1 MSTVIGK
8 GGNVALGGGRLHVT
22 VAPAGIDL
30 SVLCVR
36 DHGKVGDDSE
46 FVFYNQPVSPD
57 GAVRL
62 TDGAI
67 CIDLPSV
74 GPVTDRL
81 VVAAS
86 VDNGVFGGIPL
97 AVRITED
104 GGLAHDL
111 PITGLSSETTVIL
124 GEVYRRANG
133 WKLRNVAQGYA
144 TGLAGLATDFGI
156 SVDDEAEARGV
167 ASPAAQHFS
176 PSSVQPAASH
186 TPAYGQPPIP
196 PTGSPASAS
205 FGQPPIPPTGSPASA
220 SFGQPPT
227 ASPHAGS
234 FGQPPVP
241 PTGSPAGASFGQRP
255 TAPPHAASFGQPPV
269 PPAGPTA
276 GASFG
281 HPPAAPPHASFG
293 EPPVPPA
300 GPTAGASFGQPPTGP
315 SSGANF
321 GAPPGPYQAGTQ
333 PFPPPPAPP
342 GGSSPG
348 QPPAAP
354 PHAGSPA
361 GSPPGATFGT
371 PPGSYQAG
379 AQPFPPPPP
388 PPTGTSPAASFG
400 SSADSYQAAPQSFP
414 PPPVPPGG
422 ASFGSPPDS
431 RAAQAFP
438 LPASPQGMPPQSP
451 PQPGTPPPGVNFTK
465 GAVTLT
471 KNAPPVLLEKAPV
484 IRLRVAWASGTDYE
498 AYALIVLNTGEVVHV
513 ATFDAKDTPANP
525 QYRDLVRHLGDRGRG
540 HVRRG
545 GGQTEEII
553 EVRFAPEIVAIVP
566 VAYSAINNGTGS
578 FFKYRVSL
586 AIENGADQV
595 VIPADQAKKSS
606 WIFTCVPGIVYNRPE
621 GVLIE
626 RLELYSKR
634 FSEFRPAAFL
644 QPDGRVEVRMDKGPI
659 NQFKADRT

>member
-1 MSTVIGK
+1 MSSVIGK

-67 CIDLPSV
+67 CIDLPNV
-74 GPVTDRL
+74 GAVTDRL

-124 GEVYRRANG
+124 GEVYRRASG
-133 WKLRNVAQGYA
+133 WKLRNVAQGYSS
-144 TGLAGLATDFGI
+144 GLAGLATDFGI
-156 SVDDEAEARGV
+156 SVDDEPSGANQNA
-167 ASPAAQHFS
+167 AQPFSSPAQSAV
-176 PSSVQPAASH
+176 PH
-186 TPAYGQPPIP
+186 TPA
-196 PTGSPASAS
+196 
-205 FGQPPIPPTGSPASA
+205 FGQP
-220 SFGQPPT
+220 Q
-227 ASPHAGS
+227 
-234 FGQPPVP
+234 VP
-241 PTGSPAGASFGQRP
+241 PTGSPGTAFGQP
-255 TAPPHAASFGQPPV
+255 PAGSPHAASFGQPPTR
-269 PPAGPTA
+269 PTA
-276 GASFG
+276 S
-281 HPPAAPPHASFG
+281 AA
-293 EPPVPPA
+293 
-300 GPTAGASFGQPPTGP
+300 FGQPPTGP
-315 SSGANF
+315 TGGTSSGQPPTGPTTGAPF
-321 GAPPGPYQAGTQ
+321 GQPPAGPSSGTHFGTPPGPYQTGAQ
-333 PFPPPPAPP
+333 SFPSPPA
-342 GGSSPG
+342 G
-348 QPPAAP
+348 PPADA
-354 PHAGSPA
+354 S
-361 GSPPGATFGT
+361 FGT
-371 PPGSYQAG
+371 PPGQYRTAPQAFPPLSG
-379 AQPFPPPPP
+379 QPPGPTSGPAPGPYEAAPQTFPPPHAGANPGATPDSHQRAFPP
-388 PPTGTSPAASFG
+388 S
-400 SSADSYQAAPQSFP
+400 AAPH
-414 PPPVPPGG
+414 GMH
-422 ASFGSPPDS
+422 
-431 RAAQAFP
+431 
-438 LPASPQGMPPQSP
+438 PQTP
-451 PQPGTPPPGVNFTK
+451 PPPGVNFSK

-471 KNAPPVLLEKAPV
+471 KNAPPVLLEKSPV

-498 AYALIVLNTGEVVHV
+498 AYALVVLNTGEVVHV

-525 QYRDLVRHLGDRGRG
+525 HYRDLVRHLGDRGRG
-540 HVRRG
+540 HVRSG

-586 AIENGADQV
+586 SIENGADQV

-634 FSEFRPAAFL
+634 FSESRPAAFL
-644 QPDGRVEVRMDKGPI
+644 QPDGRVEVKMDKGPI
-659 NQFKADRT
+659 NQFKADRS

>member
-1 MSTVIGK
+1 MSSVIGK

-67 CIDLPSV
+67 CIDLPNV
-74 GPVTDRL
+74 GAVTDRL

-124 GEVYRRANG
+124 GEVYRRASG
-133 WKLRNVAQGYA
+133 WKLRNVAQGYSS
-144 TGLAGLATDFGI
+144 GLAGLATDFGI
-156 SVDDEAEARGV
+156 SVDDEPPSANQN
-167 ASPAAQHFS
+167 AAQPFSS
-176 PSSVQPAASH
+176 PSQSAVPH
-186 TPAYGQPPIP
+186 TPA
-196 PTGSPASAS
+196 
-205 FGQPPIPPTGSPASA
+205 FGQP
-220 SFGQPPT
+220 Q
-227 ASPHAGS
+227 
-234 FGQPPVP
+234 VP
-241 PTGSPAGASFGQRP
+241 PTGSPGTSFSQPPAGS
-255 TAPPHAASFGQPPV
+255 PHAASFGQYR
-269 PPAGPTA
+269 T
-276 GASFG
+276 
-281 HPPAAPPHASFG
+281 
-293 EPPVPPA
+293 
-300 GPTAGASFGQPPTGP
+300 
-315 SSGANF
+315 
-321 GAPPGPYQAGTQ
+321 
-333 PFPPPPAPP
+333 
-342 GGSSPG
+342 
-348 QPPAAP
+348 
-354 PHAGSPA
+354 
-361 GSPPGATFGT
+361 
-371 PPGSYQAG
+371 
-379 AQPFPPPPP
+379 
-388 PPTGTSPAASFG
+388 
-400 SSADSYQAAPQSFP
+400 APQSFP
-414 PPPVPPGG
+414 PPPAGATPG
-422 ASFGSPPDS
+422 ATPDS
-431 RAAQAFP
+431 HQRAFP
-438 LPASPQGMPPQSP
+438 PSAAPHGMHPQTP
-451 PQPGTPPPGVNFTK
+451 PPPGVNFSK

-471 KNAPPVLLEKAPV
+471 KNAPPVLLEKSPV

-498 AYALIVLNTGEVVHV
+498 AYALVVLNTGEVVHV

-525 QYRDLVRHLGDRGRG
+525 HYRDLVRHLGDRGRG
-540 HVRRG
+540 HVRSG

-644 QPDGRVEVRMDKGPI
+644 QPDGRVEVKMDKGPI
-659 NQFKADRT
+659 NQFKADRS

>member
-1 MSTVIGK
+1 MSSVISK

-74 GPVTDRL
+74 GAVTDRL

-144 TGLAGLATDFGI
+144 SGLAGLATDFGI
-156 SVDDEAEARGV
+156 SVDDE
-167 ASPAAQHFS
+167 PAAQAI
-176 PSSVQPAASH
+176 PSVA
-186 TPAYGQPPIP
+186 
-196 PTGSPASAS
+196 
-205 FGQPPIPPTGSPASA
+205 
-220 SFGQPPT
+220 
-227 ASPHAGS
+227 
-234 FGQPPVP
+234 
-241 PTGSPAGASFGQRP
+241 
-255 TAPPHAASFGQPPV
+255 
-269 PPAGPTA
+269 
-276 GASFG
+276 
-281 HPPAAPPHASFG
+281 
-293 EPPVPPA
+293 
-300 GPTAGASFGQPPTGP
+300 
-315 SSGANF
+315 
-321 GAPPGPYQAGTQ
+321 
-333 PFPPPPAPP
+333 
-342 GGSSPG
+342 
-348 QPPAAP
+348 
-354 PHAGSPA
+354 
-361 GSPPGATFGT
+361 
-371 PPGSYQAG
+371 
-379 AQPFPPPPP
+379 
-388 PPTGTSPAASFG
+388 
-400 SSADSYQAAPQSFP
+400 QSFP
-414 PPPVPPGG
+414 PPPAQMSPAPPPGT
-422 ASFGSPPDS
+422 
-431 RAAQAFP
+431 
-438 LPASPQGMPPQSP
+438 MPPQQPVMP
-451 PQPGTPPPGVNFTK
+451 PHPMTPPPPPGVNFTK

-498 AYALIVLNTGEVVHV
+498 AYALVVLKTGEVVHV

-540 HVRRG
+540 HVRRD

-578 FFKYRVSL
+578 FFKYQVTL

-595 VIPADQAKKSS
+595 AIPADQAKKSS

-634 FSEFRPAAFL
+634 FSEFRPAVSL

-659 NQFKADRT
+659 NQYKADRS